1 MLLFF
6 FDFVSEA
13 WTVRLEI
20 KKTVKE
26 TLKENQDFAEKVKKL
41 QAKKIMKKK
50 WFLLKNIEKIKSV
63 FFV

>member
-1 MLLFF
+1 
-6 FDFVSEA
+6 
-13 WTVRLEI
+13 VRLEI

-50 WFLLKNIEKIKSV
+50 
-63 FFV
+63 